1 MRSGLCVD
9 KRPKTRSIKMKA
21 KLHFWPGQFLS
32 LIRLEVG
39 DKAYENYNFNFE
51 LYLQLWGKLTSQ
63 LNSINSP

>member
-1 MRSGLCVD
+1 
-9 KRPKTRSIKMKA
+9 MKA